1 MNQPLPPDRAVAR
14 ARSLEK
20 RGDAEAARALLIDT
34 ARRFPQ
40 NQRLR
45 KALTEIDI
53 PKGAPRPASIAAR
66 VKELG
71 VLTQSGRLEPAIV
84 LATSLLEVLPGDP
97 VVLTCL
103 GAALY
108 GQGKYKDALGCFEAA
123 IRVAP
128 TFSRA
133 WAGFGASLDKL
144 QRHHQAVQALNQALA
159 LSPFDVQ
166 ALSSLGAAL
175 RSLNRH
181 EEAHRVFLEL
191 IALKDTH
198 KARLNIGTTLL
209 ELGRAEEARQHL
221 EIALAEKPDYCL
233 AHRCMTLVRKYQPG
247 DPHLAAMNALA
258 TRKDLSDDER
268 VHLEFGRGKALD
280 DVGDRAGAFAAWS
293 EANRLRQKEL
303 GYLASLEAKRFETI
317 TELFRD
323 HALTPLSFP
332 PIPYRPVFI
341 VGMPRSGTSLC
352 EQILD
357 RHPAV
362 WGAGELE
369 GIHRAVAKAGEANG
383 RRLSHDMIRDIRA
396 YYLNT
401 LKEIG
406 APHGVVVDK
415 MPQNFRFAGFIRLAF
430 PEAKII
436 HMRRDPAAVCWS
448 LFRSY
453 FSTKGHGYAYDLV
466 DAADYYKKYHDLMA
480 LFEGLWPDT
489 IFRMDY
495 EALTEDPEGNVRRLL
510 AACDLPFDPACL
522 DAHRS
527 TRAVRTVSALQVRQA
542 IYKGSSEEW
551 RKYEEFLGPLLDRL
565 AEHGLAPERAAAV
578 PLTSAA

>member
-1 MNQPLPPDRAVAR
+1 MTQPMPADRAVAR

-20 RGDAEAARALLIDT
+20 RGEMDAARALLIDT

-53 PKGAPRPASIAAR
+53 PKGAPRTAPIAAK

-71 VLTQSGRLEPAIV
+71 VLTRSGRLDEAV
-84 LATSLLEVLPGDP
+84 ALATSLLEVLPGDP

-103 GAALY
+103 GAALF
-108 GQGKYKDALGCFEAA
+108 GQGKYREALGCFEAA
-123 IRVAP
+123 IRAAP

-144 QRHHQAVQALNQALA
+144 LRHHQAVQALNQALA
-159 LSPFDVQ
+159 LAPFDVQ
-166 ALSSLGAAL
+166 ALSALGSAL

-181 EEAHRVFLEL
+181 EEAHRVFEEL
-191 IALKDTH
+191 IAIRDTH
-198 KARLNIGTTLL
+198 KARLNIGTTLI
-209 ELGRAEEARQHL
+209 ELGRPEEAREHL
-221 EIALAEKPDYCL
+221 EHALASQPDYCL
-233 AHRCMTLVRKYQPG
+233 AHRCMTMVRKYEPD

-258 TRKDLSDDER
+258 RRGDLTDEER
-268 VHLEFGRGKALD
+268 IHLGFGRGKALD
-280 DVGDRAGAFAAWS
+280 DAGDRAGAFAAWS
-293 EANRLRQKEL
+293 EANRLRQKQL
-303 GYLASLEAKRFETI
+303 GYDAGRERQRFETI

-323 HALTPLSFP
+323 HELTPLTFSS
-332 PIPYRPVFI
+332 IPYRPVFI

-369 GIHRAVAKAGEANG
+369 DIHRAVAKAGEANG

-396 YYLNT
+396 YYLNV
-401 LKEIG
+401 LGEIG

-430 PEAKII
+430 PEATII
-436 HMRRDPAAVCWS
+436 HMRREPAAVCWS

-453 FSTKGHGYAYDLV
+453 FSTGGHGYAYDLE
-466 DAADYYKKYHDLMA
+466 DAADYYGMYHELMA
-480 LFEGLWPDT
+480 LFERLWPDT
-489 IFRMDY
+489 IVRMDY

-522 DAHRS
+522 EAHRS
-527 TRAVRTVSALQVRQA
+527 TRAVRTVSALQVRKA
-542 IYKGSSEEW
+542 IYKGSSQEW
-551 RKYEEFLGPLLDRL
+551 RRYEAFLGPLVERL
-565 AEHGLAPERAAAV
+565 ARHGLAPASADALTNAA
-578 PLTSAA
+578 